1 VGTMESE
8 MEPTQ
13 LRFAKELQFG
23 RIMLRRAKRELGRL
37 DWEIQSA
44 TDRNLDTSILVED
57 FDQLRESIASFEREL
72 DTLQAQVANIQAGN
86 ALREPPVHVETP
98 SV

>member
-1 VGTMESE
+1 MESE

-44 TDRNLDTSILVED
+44 TDRNLDTSILAED

-72 DTLQAQVANIQAGN
+72 DTLQAQVANMQAGN
-86 ALREPPVHVETP
+86 ALREPPGHVETP